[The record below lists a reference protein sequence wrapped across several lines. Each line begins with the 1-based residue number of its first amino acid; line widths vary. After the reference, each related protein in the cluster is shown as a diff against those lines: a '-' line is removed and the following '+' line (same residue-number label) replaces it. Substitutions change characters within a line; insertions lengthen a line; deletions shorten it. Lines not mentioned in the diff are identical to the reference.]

1 MTNFIEQ
8 KTGFSL
14 ENQREV
20 AKMGLAASLAGV
32 ALSAFFMKN
41 PAAKSV
47 HIASGVA
54 LIAFSLWHHSLY
66 PKNSRKSVRNA
77 GNSLGQSVNSVNSRA
92 QAVNFMARSANS
104 RAQTRTKMARSPKK

>member
-66 PKNSRKSVRNA
+66 PKNSRKGVKNVGLARVGGVNFA
-77 GNSLGQSVNSVNSRA
+77 NSSGKSVNL
-92 QAVNFMARSANS
+92 Q
-104 RAQTRTKMARSPKK
+104 AQTRAKMVRNLKK